1 MLHSYRDRPGS
12 SRGLEKVVLRLLEE
26 EQSAMSRTNF
36 PRWKPRQ
43 YFDDEG
49 AHWSCIPELV
59 QVSFIFIDWVGVVST
74 NNISS
79 ITCTR
84 QFKEYSWIGYY
95 KTTSPSLM
103 VRDLDLVKDMLIKDF
118 SSFHAND
125 MDFNNDEIL
134 AKNPFMLSGEE
145 WKASR

>member
-1 MLHSYRDRPGS
+1 
-12 SRGLEKVVLRLLEE
+12 
-26 EQSAMSRTNF
+26 
-36 PRWKPRQ
+36 
-43 YFDDEG
+43 
-49 AHWSCIPELV
+49 
-59 QVSFIFIDWVGVVST
+59 
-74 NNISS
+74 
-79 ITCTR
+79 
-84 QFKEYSWIGYY
+84 
-95 KTTSPSLM
+95 M